1 MGGVEGS
8 GEAYGRCRGVRV
20 GLWEV
25 YSVEGSG
32 QAYGRCIV

>member
-1 MGGVEGS
+1 MGGVQ
-8 GEAYGRCRGVRV
+8 CRGVRG